1 MLWVKLPNGLI
12 ILLELL
18 IISGKIA
25 IYYIVSILF
34 DYNLISTK
42 NFKMDLYL

>member
-1 MLWVKLPNGLI
+1 MLWVKLPNELI

-25 IYYIVSILF
+25 IYYIINILF

-42 NFKMDLYL
+42 NIRMDLYL